1 MTFLIVGL
9 GLIGGSL
16 AKAISGRTDHLVVG
30 LDTNAAVVA
39 QAVDEGAIAR
49 RATERDLQ
57 TADVVIVALHPQ
69 ATIDYLK
76 DNWRKFS
83 PETMIFDTCGVKG
96 AIYEALAVELAGE
109 GPIFIGGHP
118 MAGRE
123 RYGYDHALVDLF
135 DGASLIL
142 TPGPY
147 KGQPVLADI
156 DRFAKAIGF
165 AQTVITTPETHDR
178 IIAYTSQLAHVV
190 SSAYMMSPT
199 ADLQAGFSAGSFR
212 DLTRVARL
220 DANLWRDLFLFNAPD
235 LVHEIDEL
243 IAHLLDLRR
252 AIAAGDGVLLK
263 SLLAEGS
270 RRKERNDAGMAAW
283 REEDE

>member
-30 LDTNAAVVA
+30 LDTNAAVLA

-49 RATERDLQ
+49 RATDRDLQ

-69 ATIDYLK
+69 

-83 PETMIFDTCGVKG
+83 TETMIFDTCGVKG

-147 KGQPVLADI
+147 KGQPVLAEI
-156 DRFAKAIGF
+156 DRFAKTIGF
-165 AQTVITTPETHDR
+165 SRTVITTPETHDR

-252 AIAAGDGVLLK
+252 AIDAGDGVLLE

-270 RRKERNDAGMAAW
+270 HRKERNDAGMAAW

>member
-147 KGQPVLADI
+147 KGTAC
-156 DRFAKAIGF
+156 IGRHR
-165 AQTVITTPETHDR
+165 PLCKSHRLRPDGYHD
-178 IIAYTSQLAHVV
+178 
-190 SSAYMMSPT
+190 
-199 ADLQAGFSAGSFR
+199 AGNPRPYYRLHLSAGACGQFR
-212 DLTRVARL
+212 LHDEPDSRPAGRFFRRQLSRFDARGPAGCQLVARL
-220 DANLWRDLFLFNAPD
+220 IF
-235 LVHEIDEL
+235 IQC
-243 IAHLLDLRR
+243 
-252 AIAAGDGVLLK
+252 
-263 SLLAEGS
+263 S
-270 RRKERNDAGMAAW
+270 
-283 REEDE
+283 